1 MELLISFLYTPS
13 YKVCSCEVVTISWTL
28 DLKGHRCL
36 SDWEGCL
43 LCRGKKM
50 LWKALQFRGTTWKM
64 GSDSMSTYSNK
75 CIKISLKPCQ
85 STYRLSLWPSIC
97 LPIHFSAQV
106 GCLFST
112 SHQRCIEIQ
121 SLALNHWVWGE
132 LPEQIRV
139 GGSWRELSS
148 DHSSF
153 SGSVCFPRTLAK
165 LVITVTQPSS
175 LWLPWSQRHTCR
187 SATNKQLVQWCT
199 NSNELMRKT
208 VSFAI
213 SMWNLVELKQTTNTI
228 KSVKC

>member
-1 MELLISFLYTPS
+1 
-13 YKVCSCEVVTISWTL
+13 
-28 DLKGHRCL
+28 
-36 SDWEGCL
+36 
-43 LCRGKKM
+43 
-50 LWKALQFRGTTWKM
+50 
-64 GSDSMSTYSNK
+64 MSSYSNK

-85 STYRLSLWPSIC
+85 STYHLSLWPSIC

-106 GCLFST
+106 GCLFSP

-121 SLALNHWVWGE
+121 SLALNQWVWGE

-148 DHSSF
+148 DRSSF
-153 SGSVCFPRTLAK
+153 PGSVCFPRTLAK

-187 SATNKQLVQWCT
+187 SAANKQLVQRCT

-208 VSFAI
+208 VPFAI
-213 SMWNLVELKQTTNTI
+213 SMWNLAESKQTTNTI
-228 KSVKC
+228 KSVKF